1 MSKPKFTN
9 KLINETSPYL
19 LQHAH
24 NPVNWEGWNKQSLEK
39 ARKEDKLLLISVGY
53 SACHWCHVMEHE
65 SFEDEAVAEIMNR
78 HFVNIK
84 VDREERPDIDQV
96 YMNAIQIMTGAGGWP
111 MNIVALPDGRPVWG
125 GTYFRKEQWKNAL
138 EQLTGLYKSRPE
150 EMKTYATKL
159 EAGLKQLQLIETPKE
174 ETPFNTDFLEKM
186 LQKWK
191 KTFDLKNGG
200 SQGAPK
206 FMLPVNQSFLF
217 RYAVQQNSKDIFEH
231 SMYSL
236 NKISY
241 GGVFDHIGGGFSR
254 YSVDE
259 RWHVPHF
266 EKMLYDNA
274 QLVSLYSKAFA
285 FTKNQWYKE
294 VVYKTLDFIK
304 EELTASNGAF
314 FSALDADSKDKSGN
328 KKEGAYYVWEKDD
341 LQKLLQ
347 EDFDLFKAYYNI
359 NSFGRWEENNY
370 VLIRSK
376 SDEEIAK
383 TFKLKLS
390 QLEEKKKHWTKI
402 LKKERDK
409 RPKPELDDKSLTSW
423 NALMLN
429 GYVDAYKT
437 FGEAVFLES
446 ALKNAAFLEKHQ
458 LKKDYR
464 LWHTFKNSKSSINA
478 YLEDY
483 AFCIEAF
490 LNLYEATFEEKW
502 LEIAEQL
509 ILICLEDFQDKKS
522 GMFYFTSSRD
532 EALITRNYE
541 LNDNVIPASNSVMA
555 KNLFKF
561 SSITGNREYYDLS
574 KKMLKTIQPQIETH
588 SQSYANWLDLI
599 LNFTE
604 SFFEIAIM
612 GKNAL
617 SIKNELQQEFLPNC
631 VFAGSAKPSKI
642 SILKNRFT
650 SSKDLIYICIEGKCE
665 LPLNS
670 VEEAIEKLKRF

>member
-1 MSKPKFTN
+1 MAKPKFTN

-24 NPVNWEGWNKQSLEK
+24 NPVNWEGWNTQSLEK
-39 ARKEDKLLLISVGY
+39 ARREDKLLLISVGY

-65 SFEDEAVAEIMNR
+65 SFEDESVAEIMNR

-96 YMNAIQIMTGAGGWP
+96 YMNAIQIMTGTGGWP

-125 GTYFRKEQWKNAL
+125 GTYFRKDQWKDAL
-138 EQLTGLYKSRPE
+138 KQLSTLYHTKPN
-150 EMKTYATKL
+150 EMKDYAVKL
-159 EAGLKQLQLIETPKE
+159 EAGLKRLQLIETPKE
-174 ETPFNTDFLEKM
+174 ETPFAPQFLENM
-186 LQKWK
+186 LQKWR

-206 FMLPVNQSFLF
+206 FMLPVSLSFLF
-217 RYAVQQNSKDIFEH
+217 RYAVQHDSKDVFEH
-231 SMYSL
+231 CLHSL

-241 GGVFDHIGGGFSR
+241 GGIFDHIGGGFSR

-274 QLVSLYSKAFA
+274 QLISLYSKAFA
-285 FTKNQWYKE
+285 FKKNQWYKE
-294 VVYKTLDFIK
+294 VVYKTLNFIK
-304 EELTASNGAF
+304 EELTANNGAF
-314 FSALDADSKDKSGN
+314 YSALDADSKDKSDN

-347 EDFDLFKAYYNI
+347 EDFYIFEAYYNI
-359 NSFGRWEENNY
+359 NSFGKWEENNY

-376 SDEEIAK
+376 SDKEIAEA
-383 TFKLKLS
+383 FKLKPS
-390 QLEEKKKHWTKI
+390 KLEEKKKHWTKI

-429 GYVDAYKT
+429 GYVDAYKA
-437 FGEAVFLES
+437 FGEPKFLEN
-446 ALKNAAFLEKHQ
+446 ALKNAAFLQEHQ
-458 LKKDYR
+458 LKTDYR
-464 LWHTFKNSKSSINA
+464 LWHSFKNGKSSINA

-483 AFCIEAF
+483 ALCTEAF

-502 LEIAEQL
+502 LEIAKQL
-509 ILICLEDFQDKKS
+509 ILVCLEDFQDKKS
-522 GMFYFTSSRD
+522 GMFYFTSCRD

-555 KNLFKF
+555 KNLFKL
-561 SSITGNREYYDLS
+561 SCITGNREYYDLS
-574 KKMLKTIQPQIETH
+574 KKMLRIVQPQIETH
-588 SQSYANWLDLI
+588 PQSYANWLDLM

-604 SFFEIAIM
+604 SFNEIAIM

-617 SIKNELQQEFLPNC
+617 SIKKQLQQEFLPNC
-631 VFAGSAKPSKI
+631 VFAGSTRPSEI
-642 SILKNRFT
+642 SILKNRF
-650 SSKDLIYICIEGKCE
+650 SDNKDLIYICSGGKCD

-670 VEEAIEKLKRF
+670 VEKVIEKLK